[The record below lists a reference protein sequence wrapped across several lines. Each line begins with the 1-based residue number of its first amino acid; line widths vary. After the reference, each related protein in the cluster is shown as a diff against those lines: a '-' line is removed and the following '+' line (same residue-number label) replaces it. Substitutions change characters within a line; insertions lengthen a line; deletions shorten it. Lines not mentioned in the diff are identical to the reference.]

1 MIEHFYGQGV
11 MYTQDY
17 WNGIMVKIPFDLL
30 AQFLRGKKRSEKDWL
45 LLKLVLDTMLRI
57 IKSGFFYKVVIFK

>member
-17 WNGIMVKIPFDLL
+17 WNGIMEKIPFDLL
-30 AQFLRGKKRSEKDWL
+30 AQFLRGKKRSEKRL
-45 LLKLVLDTMLRI
+45 TFVEIGSRYSFTYYFSL
-57 IKSGFFYKVVIFK
+57 